1 MSEVILTAPA
11 TEMSTHRDRE
21 FLGFGTCAPP
31 TVIPPWLLKT
41 FFYPKVS
48 NVKGV
53 VKYAPYGLRKIESIL
68 IEKGL
73 NPVTVHPYYI
83 RKFLKDAKVV
93 GISVMDPLGLGP
105 VSVTLSSLLG
115 GVPTTRMEFL
125 KIVEDIRR
133 EKARGLKVIVGGPGS
148 WQIEVEKELKNYI
161 DCVVIGEA
169 EEIVADI
176 FRDAVEGKELP
187 KVVYCKSPELDRIPV
202 IKNPSVNGLVEIS
215 RGCSRKCRFC
225 TTTMYRKQDIPV
237 ERILEEVRTNV
248 EGGTK
253 GVILH
258 AEDVLMYGSKDP
270 KCIPDKEKVI
280 RLFREVKRIT
290 DSIGISHCSLSAVAY
305 KPDMVEEISAMLG
318 VGEFMPYLG
327 VQTGIETGSPALLS
341 EYMKQK
347 ALPYSPSEWSDVVE
361 QAFGIMHDHDW
372 VPAATLLLGLPK
384 ETEDDVIKTIE
395 LVDRLKEY
403 RSLIVPLFFVP
414 MISSLRK
421 AQAFTIERMRKE
433 HWELIKACM
442 NHGLRH
448 IDSLLEGYLNN
459 TPIKILY
466 WLFAR
471 WIKKKWQEVHEVY
484 PQAVGRC

>member
-31 TVIPPWLLKT
+31 TVIPPWLLKM

-48 NVKGV
+48 NRKGV
-53 VKYAPYGLRKIESIL
+53 AKYAPYGLRKVESVL
-68 IEKGL
+68 IENGL

-115 GVPTTRMEFL
+115 GVPTTRIEFL
-125 KIVEDIRR
+125 KIMEDIER
-133 EKARGLKVIVGGPGS
+133 ERAKKGLKVIVGGPGS
-148 WQIEVEKELKNYI
+148 WQIEVEKEFKNHI
-161 DCVVIGEA
+161 DCVVVGEA
-169 EEIVADI
+169 EEVVGDI
-176 FRDAVEGKELP
+176 FRDAVEGKDLP
-187 KVVYCKSPELDRIPV
+187 EVVYCKSPELDKIPI

-225 TTTMYRKQDIPV
+225 TTTMYRKQDIPLKI
-237 ERILEEVRTNV
+237 ILEEARINV
-248 EGGTK
+248 KGGTK

-258 AEDVLMYGSKDP
+258 AEDVLMYGCKDP
-270 KCIPDKEKVI
+270 KFIPDKEKVI
-280 RLFREVKRIT
+280 GLFREVKKIT
-290 DSIGISHCSLSAVAY
+290 DNIGISHCSLAAVAC
-305 KPDMVEEISAMLG
+305 KPEIVEEISAMLE
-318 VGEFMPYLG
+318 VGDSRPYFG
-327 VQTGIETGSPALLS
+327 IQTGIETGSPALLS

-347 ALPYSPSEWSDVVE
+347 TLPYSPSEWPDVVE
-361 QAFGIMHDHDW
+361 QAFGIMHDYNW

-384 ETEDDVIKTIE
+384 ETKDDVLKTIE
-395 LVDRLKEY
+395 LMDRLKGY
-403 RSLIVPLFFVP
+403 RSLIAPLFFVP
-414 MISSLRK
+414 MISYLRK
-421 AQAFTIERMRKE
+421 AQAFTIEHMTDE
-433 HWELIKACM
+433 HWELIKACV

-471 WIKKKWQEVHEVY
+471 WVKKRWQEVQEVY
-484 PQAVGRC
+484 PLGRR